1 MKDEISR
8 IRHIYNTQY
17 RNISNDYSYIW
28 HARNPVSITFRH
40 SQERAIVSLLNQ
52 NNIQLEEISV
62 LDVGCGYG
70 GLLRFLATL
79 GAAPKNLFGIDL
91 MEYRIEYAQS
101 LSPADIHF
109 SIGDAQS
116 LSFADSRFDMLCSFT
131 IFSSI
136 LDETVQ
142 NNVAKEMNRVNRHR
156 PLDTIS

>member
-91 MEYRIEYAQS
+91 MEYRIDAEARYLAGYG
-101 LSPADIHF
+101 PAF
-109 SIGDAQS
+109 SMGIN
-116 LSFADSRFDMLCSFT
+116 MLF
-131 IFSSI
+131 
-136 LDETVQ
+136 
-142 NNVAKEMNRVNRHR
+142 
-156 PLDTIS
+156 